1 MTTTLTPPQAQR
13 TPMALGRMESFDRGI
28 FLGLLEAS
36 GKTQAEIAV
45 ECGVTKAVVSHWV
58 SGRSK
63 PAPQHAP
70 VLAEALGVSV
80 LDLAGK
86 TLATADLVDLRV
98 MQGMHGAQAAET
110 AGLKVSQLQ
119 TLEGAISMPKPEHLE
134 ALAEPYKTDI
144 DQLRRSW
151 VNRRI
156 YLFGRHSLNRLD
168 DETRQYL
175 APWGDE

>member
-1 MTTTLTPPQAQR
+1 MTTTTLTPQSQR
-13 TPMALGRMESFDRGI
+13 KRMALGRMESFDRGI
-28 FLGLLEAS
+28 FLDLLKAS

-45 ECGVTKAVVSHWV
+45 ECMVTKGVVSHWM

-70 VLAEALGVSV
+70 RLADALGVSV

-86 TLATADLVDLRV
+86 TLATADLVDLRII
-98 MQGMHGAQAAET
+98 QGLHGAQAAEM
-110 AGLKVSQLQ
+110 AGLKVGQIQ
-119 TLEGAISMPKPEHLE
+119 ALEAAINMPKPAHLE
-134 ALAEPYKTDI
+134 MLGVAYKTDD

-156 YLFGRHSLNRLD
+156 HLFGRNSLNRID

-175 APWGDE
+175 SPWADC